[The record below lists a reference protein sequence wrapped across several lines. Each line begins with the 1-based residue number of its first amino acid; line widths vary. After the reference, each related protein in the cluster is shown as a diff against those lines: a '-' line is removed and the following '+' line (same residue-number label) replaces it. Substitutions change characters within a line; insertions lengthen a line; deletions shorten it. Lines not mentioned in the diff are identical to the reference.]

1 MNKFEK
7 LLALSQD
14 EKIRIG
20 VQYTPGEIAQQPLM
34 WRKALALLKNRREE
48 LRAFLAAHGM
58 YGEHESVVILTG
70 AGSSEFAGAAVCN
83 LLRKRLHREVISMP
97 TTHLVTHAKETLV
110 PGHSYVVISF
120 ARSGNSPESLATYK
134 AISKHHPEAAHI
146 VITCNKDG
154 KLAKYAEKDGRSCCI
169 ILPDETNDRSL
180 VMTSSYSTMAFTAAG
195 LAFLDTLDELEH
207 ICQLLCQGAKR
218 IVDDYGDLI
227 ADFAALPFSRAC
239 FLGSDTLWGTMEE
252 CQLKLQEMT
261 GGRVSARFDSFLGLR
276 HGPQVYV
283 NDSCA
288 VIAALASK
296 PEVRRYEMDLLRE
309 LKQKNQ
315 GCGTLVICDKADY
328 ELRELATHI
337 IELYPDGTP
346 VPDEFRIMTDVMV
359 GQILGTFKSID
370 VGLKPDNPS
379 ASGMINRVVQ
389 GVVIYE

>member
-7 LLALSQD
+7 LLALSKD
-14 EKIRIG
+14 EAIKTG
-20 VQYTPGEIAQQPLM
+20 LQYTPGEIAQQPVT
-34 WRKALALLKNRREE
+34 WQKALALLKKRRKE
-48 LRAFLAAHGM
+48 LQTFLAAHGI

-70 AGSSEFAGAAVCN
+70 AGSSEFVGTAVCN
-83 LLRKRLHREVISMP
+83 LLRRRLHREVISIP
-97 TTHLVTHAKETLV
+97 TTHLVTHTKETLV
-110 PGHSYVVISF
+110 SGHSYVVISF

-154 KLAKYAEKDGRSCCI
+154 KLAKYAENDDRSYCI

-195 LAFLDTLDELEH
+195 LAFLDNLDELGR
-207 ICQLLCQGAKR
+207 ICDLLSLGAKR

-227 ADFAALPFSRAC
+227 ADFAALQFSRAC

-261 GGRVSARFDSFLGLR
+261 EGRVSARFDSFLGLR

-283 NDSCA
+283 NDTCA
-288 VIAALASK
+288 VIAALASN
-296 PEVRRYEMDLLRE
+296 PGVRRYEMDLLRE
-309 LKQKNQ
+309 LKQKKQ
-315 GCGTLVICDKADY
+315 GCGTLVICDKADN
-328 ELRELATHI
+328 ELREFATHI
-337 IELYPDGTP
+337 IELYPDGNP
-346 VPDEFRIMTDVMV
+346 LPDEFRIMTDVMV

-370 VGLKPDNPS
+370 VGLKPDNPNR
-379 ASGMINRVVQ
+379 SGMINRVVQ